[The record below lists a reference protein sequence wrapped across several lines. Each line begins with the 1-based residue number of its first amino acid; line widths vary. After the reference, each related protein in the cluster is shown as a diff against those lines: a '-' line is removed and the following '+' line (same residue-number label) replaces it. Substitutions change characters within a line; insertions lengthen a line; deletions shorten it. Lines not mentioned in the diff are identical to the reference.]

1 MSFKKEKR
9 CPECHSTD
17 YWHRRE
23 INIEFGYTGAL
34 WGTAVT
40 PSSADFEQF
49 TCANCGLTQFY
60 ATDLKS
66 YAVNKHTKRI
76 RGNEDELI

>member
-1 MSFKKEKR
+1 M
-9 CPECHSTD
+9 
-17 YWHRRE
+17 
-23 INIEFGYTGAL
+23 
-34 WGTAVT
+34 GTAVT

-60 ATDLKS
+60 ATDLKR

-76 RGNEDELI
+76 RGDEDELI

>member
-1 MSFKKEKR
+1 MSFKKEQH
-9 CPECHSTD
+9 CPECQSRE

-23 INIEFGYTGAL
+23 IIIEFGYTGAL

-40 PSSADFEQF
+40 PGSANFEQF

-60 ATDLKS
+60 ATDLKT
-66 YAVNKHTKRI
+66 YAVNKHTKSI
-76 RGNEDELI
+76 RGGDEESS